1 MAAEIRGPSRNP
13 APPAA
18 DGPAAAATVPAA
30 PVSEQTLDA
39 PSIDVRRG
47 RPQERDRPARATAV
61 ELAYRYRW
69 VLVGVGLLLL
79 SLAIVL
85 YARARPGYDPY
96 GWLVWGK
103 LTIHLKLDTNGAP
116 SWKPLPFLFTVPYA
130 LVGHYALWLWMVTS
144 VAISLSG
151 LIFAWRIAFRLTYS
165 RPERRYASYVAGL
178 FAAAFVLGMQDPI
191 APASY
196 VHYLLSAESDT
207 MIVALCL
214 AAIDFHLEEHHRWAF
229 WMWFLAGLGRPEV
242 WPFLGLA
249 GLWLWWKDPA
259 YRRWLYGALGL
270 LLVFWF
276 VIPGISSKS
285 FFTAGNIAQ
294 NSPRAVHGNKVTG
307 TIDRFHQLMANPV
320 WIMAA
325 LTVAWAVWRRRI
337 AILVL
342 AAGALLWLVIEIAFA
357 LKGFPAV
364 PRYLFEAGAV
374 VAILAGVFV
383 GRVVHELP
391 GLISGWVGQ
400 IRIGGTGTT
409 GRLATRLGAWGTLV
423 AVVLI
428 AGSMLGAAHRQ
439 IRLERQ
445 DLRHERARTTLIG
458 RLSGVVSTLGVK
470 NIFACGQPNIPIE
483 YQSVFA
489 WYAGVKT
496 GVLYVSPGYL
506 KAHPHPLVNMYPI
519 SGAGWK
525 VFPSH
530 VDPAHAGACRRMV
543 LVRR

>member
-1 MAAEIRGPSRNP
+1 
-13 APPAA
+13 
-18 DGPAAAATVPAA
+18 
-30 PVSEQTLDA
+30 
-39 PSIDVRRG
+39 
-47 RPQERDRPARATAV
+47 
-61 ELAYRYRW
+61 
-69 VLVGVGLLLL
+69 
-79 SLAIVL
+79 
-85 YARARPGYDPY
+85 
-96 GWLVWGK
+96 
-103 LTIHLKLDTNGAP
+103 
-116 SWKPLPFLFTVPYA
+116 
-130 LVGHYALWLWMVTS
+130 
-144 VAISLSG
+144 
-151 LIFAWRIAFRLTYS
+151 
-165 RPERRYASYVAGL
+165 
-178 FAAAFVLGMQDPI
+178 MQDPI

-214 AAIDFHLEEHHRWAF
+214 AAVDFHLEEHHRWAF

-249 GLWLWWKDPA
+249 GLWLWWKDPS
-259 YRRWLYGALGL
+259 YRAWLYGALGL
-270 LLVFWF
+270 LIVFWF

-307 TIDRFHQLMANPV
+307 TITRFHQLEANPV
-320 WIMAA
+320 WIMA
-325 LTVAWAVWRRRI
+325 LFTVAWAVWRRRV

-342 AAGALLWLVIEIAFA
+342 AAGALLWLIIEIAFA

-374 VAILAGVFV
+374 VAILAAVFV

-391 GLISGWVGQ
+391 GLLSQLVH
-400 IRIGGTGTT
+400 RIAGARTSA
-409 GRLATRLGAWGTLV
+409 RLATQLGAWGTLL
-423 AVVLI
+423 AVLVI

-439 IRLERQ
+439 VRLERQ
-445 DLRHERARTTLIG
+445 DLRHERARTVLIG
-458 RLSGVVSTLGVK
+458 RLSGVVSALGGWSK
-470 NIFACGQPNIPIE
+470 ISACGQPNIPIE

-489 WYAGVKT
+489 WYAGIKT

-506 KAHPHPLVNMYPI
+506 RAHPHPLVNIYPI

-530 VDPAHAGACRRMV
+530 VDPAHAAACKPMV
-543 LVRR
+543 LIRR